1 MLQTALL
8 LLLLTASVRCAP
20 GGAEQRKV
28 SVLQGR
34 IVNGE
39 EAEPGEFPH
48 MVLLQWN
55 GAKRCGASILNEQW
69 ALTSASCVYI
79 TYGTYEALSGT
90 INLNEGGT
98 RHAVTEIH
106 SHLGYNPDDSWLNDI
121 AVFKVSPDFPIDGV
135 NVAPIQLP
143 EPAEEVPDGVN
154 VTVIGWGDLW
164 YGGPQPDNLRKVDL
178 GVVNQEECQ
187 AVWGEDGYAI
197 YPTQMCAARFEEKNY
212 DSCYGDSGG
221 PLLYEGKILGIASW
235 GYECA
240 TPPYPSVATRVSMY
254 INWIIENTNG
264 TLVPH

>member
-1 MLQTALL
+1 MLTATALP
-8 LLLLTASVRCAP
+8 TAASPERRCSALAFQLP
-20 GGAEQRKV
+20 AADISTPHQLRPPTSQRALAAY
-28 SVLQGR
+28 SVL
-34 IVNGE
+34 
-39 EAEPGEFPH
+39 PSP
-48 MVLLQWN
+48 
-55 GAKRCGASILNEQW
+55 
-69 ALTSASCVYI
+69 I

-106 SHLGYNPDDSWLNDI
+106 SHLGYSPDDSWLNDI
-121 AVFKVSPDFPIDGV
+121 AVFKVSPEFPIDGV

-221 PLLYEGKILGIASW
+221 PLLYEGKIVGIASW

>member
-1 MLQTALL
+1 MLQTSLL

-79 TYGTYEALSGT
+79 TPGTYEVLSGT
-90 INLNEGGT
+90 INLSEGGT

-106 SHLGYNPDDSWLNDI
+106 SHLGYSPDDSWINDI
-121 AVFKVSPDFPIDGV
+121 AVFKVSIKR
-135 NVAPIQLP
+135 L
-143 EPAEEVPDGVN
+143 
-154 VTVIGWGDLW
+154 
-164 YGGPQPDNLRKVDL
+164 
-178 GVVNQEECQ
+178 
-187 AVWGEDGYAI
+187 
-197 YPTQMCAARFEEKNY
+197 
-212 DSCYGDSGG
+212 S
-221 PLLYEGKILGIASW
+221 
-235 GYECA
+235 
-240 TPPYPSVATRVSMY
+240 
-254 INWIIENTNG
+254 
-264 TLVPH
+264 